1 MQQLLKM
8 KNKFKIYNDQKLR
21 INQFNYLKRDK
32 RLSSWRKIYNH
43 NKPFYRQPK
52 TNLRQPSVTLTN
64 QNS

>member
-32 RLSSWRKIYNH
+32 RLSSWRKISNH
-43 NKPFYRQPK
+43 NKPFYKQPR
-52 TNLRQPSVTLTN
+52 TN
-64 QNS
+64 